1 MTNSDLDAIW
11 KANIDQGRFT
21 AMRAIWTHGY
31 CDGAAVTPS
40 ATTPDRSAV
49 TAKPA
54 AIIKLKH
61 SE

>member
-11 KANIDQGRFT
+11 KANIDNGRFT
-21 AMRAIWTHGY
+21 AMKALWNHGY
-31 CDGAAVTPS
+31 CQGASVTPS
-40 ATTPDRSAV
+40 ATTPDLAAA
-49 TAKPA
+49 TAKPT